1 MDLNR
6 VVLDLGIE
14 QSREVLESEWE
25 VSQGAMPSG
34 ALQFLSSDYMSEACR
49 GVYLPEEIV
58 QAAVGTAARVAESPA
73 MRALAWHCHWC
84 VYRVERYSS
93 RFVDNW
99 PCMTGPLGETAGL
112 FYLLVL
118 LSWFPKM
125 RAVHRA
131 HGLPERVVRDSMD
144 QIYLRGE
151 TCSVIF
157 GRWGLDGH
165 AARWLA
171 NFLRGEIYALGR
183 LEHQFRVMD
192 DPFRVYRHRESSKV
206 IALSE
211 DGVSYRRDGQRHR
224 SGDTQP
230 AWTSRLVVTRD
241 AITGHPVLPTGRA
254 VEETVALAA
263 ADWVPVLGQ
272 GDPILYFHIPGGIP
286 LDHAACGDSFR
297 AAMDFFPRHFPE
309 RPYKAFFCGSW
320 LLDTQLEDWLPS
332 GSNLVRFL
340 QEFYLLPGG
349 ISERSI
355 LQTVFGNASTDLGD
369 APMDTSLQRAIR
381 DHVSLGRRIDPGA
394 GKCFLFPEDLD
405 WGRQVYRTTK
415 FPWHLVRD

>member
-6 VVLDLGIE
+6 VVEVLGIE
-14 QSREVLESEWE
+14 QGRDALESGWE
-25 VSQGAMPSG
+25 DSRRAMPDG
-34 ALQFLSSDYMSEACR
+34 EVRFLTSDFVSEACR
-49 GVYLPEEIV
+49 GICLPEDIV
-58 QAAVGTAARVAESPA
+58 QAAVHAAARVSRNSA

-84 VYRVERYSS
+84 LYRVKGYSS
-93 RFVDNW
+93 RYADNW
-99 PCMTGPLGETAGL
+99 PCMSGPLGESTGL

-118 LSWFPKM
+118 LSWFPHM
-125 RAVHRA
+125 RSVHRA
-131 HGLPERVVRDSMD
+131 HGIPEKVVHDSME

-151 TCSVIF
+151 SCSEIF
-157 GRWGLDGH
+157 GGWGLDGH

-183 LEHQFRVMD
+183 LEHQFNVMN
-192 DPFRVYRHRESSKV
+192 DPFRVYRHRASSAV

-211 DGVSYRRDGQRHR
+211 DGVSYRRDGQRHKG
-224 SGDTQP
+224 GDTRP
-230 AWTSRLVVTRD
+230 AWTSRLQVAGGRI
-241 AITGHPVLPTGRA
+241 AGHPILPTGRA
-254 VEETVALAA
+254 VEMTVTLAE
-263 ADWVPVLGQ
+263 ADWVPVLGP
-272 GDPILYFHIPGGIP
+272 GDPVLYFHIPGGIP
-286 LDHAACGDSFR
+286 LDHADCGDSFR

-340 QEFYLLPGG
+340 REFYLVPGG

-355 LQTVFGNASTDLGD
+355 LQTVFGNAADDLSRATGV
-369 APMDTSLQRAIR
+369 TSLQRAIQE
-381 DHVSLGRRIDPGA
+381 HVSAGRPIDPRA

-405 WGRQVYRTTK
+405 WGGQVYRTSK
-415 FPWHLVRD
+415 FSWPLAGY